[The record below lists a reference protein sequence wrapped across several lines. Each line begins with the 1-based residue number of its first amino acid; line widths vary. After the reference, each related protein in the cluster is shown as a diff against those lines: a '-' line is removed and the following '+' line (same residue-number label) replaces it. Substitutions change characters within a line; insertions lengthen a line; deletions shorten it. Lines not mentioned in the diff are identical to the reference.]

1 MRRCSHKVP
10 KQKSK
15 KHKFTFIEKI
25 RQTFSNLR
33 NQLKNND
40 QHHTKII
47 KNAVQLHFLDCFTN
61 LFVPLPMKIVLLKQ

>member
-1 MRRCSHKVP
+1 MRTSSHKVP

-15 KHKFTFIEKI
+15 KHKFTFTAKI
-25 RQTFSNLR
+25 RQTFPYLR

-40 QHHTKII
+40 QYHIKTI
-47 KNAVQLHFLDCFTN
+47 KNAVQLYFLDCFTN

>member
-15 KHKFTFIEKI
+15 KHKFTFTAKI
-25 RQTFSNLR
+25 RQTLFYLR

-61 LFVPLPMKIVLLKQ
+61 LFVPLHMKIVLLKQ

>member
-1 MRRCSHKVP
+1 MRRRSHKDP

-15 KHKFTFIEKI
+15 KHKFTFTAKI
-25 RQTFSNLR
+25 RQTFFYLR
-33 NQLKNND
+33 NQLKNNV
-40 QHHTKII
+40 QNHTKTI